1 MGRPSSY
8 TPELADEIAKRCVMK
23 SLNAVCKAD
32 DMPAASTVYA
42 WLIEHKEFSDKY
54 ARAREARAFRR
65 AESVD
70 GLMAKVRR
78 GAIEPQAGR
87 LLLDAIKWQTGK
99 ENGRVFGDRQV
110 LAGDPE
116 APLQHEHAGALTI
129 TPSDAYLKLL
139 NGG

>member
-1 MGRPSSY
+1 M
-8 TPELADEIAKRCVMK
+8 PELADEIAKRCVMK

-99 ENGRVFGDRQV
+99 EHGRVFGDRV
-110 LAGDPE
+110 THTGDAA
-116 APLQHEHAGALTI
+116 APLQMAHSGTLTLD
-129 TPSDAYLKLL
+129 PSEAYLRLL
-139 NGG
+139 NGGS